1 MHKRV
6 KAAVCLGVAGGLGIT
21 LSLGSSPSFADVQPH
36 GNDIVGVGS
45 DTVQYVADFVNDG
58 DPNSNSGYNNIE
70 RTRRIFNFDATTD
83 AAGAAVYGPGGVATV
98 PNIVARAGGFPIA
111 RPNGS
116 GDGIAQFLHDTT
128 APFKFNYVRS
138 SRLPSAAEESTAAGI
153 GSFGGGMHV
162 YQIATDGLDIADN
175 NQASGVT
182 AGDPLTCVPAVG
194 LTGTDLVN
202 IYKGTYKKWSDVPG
216 YVSPGGTCATEGI
229 LPTIPQSGSGTAKDF
244 LADLQTNFNGGVA
257 ITLGTNVV
265 VGEEHDPRSITS
277 VTSHTDVNG
286 NTVNKQDAI
295 APFSTGR
302 YNLIQTGYFDHT
314 LDVKTPGTSPVLSNT
329 IALESGG
336 SAYHLNRF
344 LYIIV
349 RQADVASAT
358 PFLPG
363 GTQNWVTTFFGSSTS
378 WYGKAANA
386 ALFTSAGVTQ
396 AWVDKGLNP

>member
-6 KAAVCLGVAGGLGIT
+6 KTAVCLGVAGGLGIT
-21 LSLGSSPSFADVQPH
+21 LSLGSSSFADVQPH

-45 DTVQYVADFVNDG
+45 DTVQYVGDFVNDG
-58 DPNSNSGYNNIE
+58 DPNSNAGYNNVE
-70 RTRRIFNFDATTD
+70 RTRRIFSFDATAD
-83 AAGAAVYGPGGVATV
+83 AAGAAVYGAGGVATT

-116 GDGIAQFLHDTT
+116 GDGIGQFLHDTT

-138 SRLPSAAEESTAAGI
+138 SRLPTSGEETTANGP
-153 GSFGGGMHV
+153 FGGLHV
-162 YQIATDGLDIADN
+162 YQIATDGLEVADN
-175 NQASGVT
+175 NQATGVT

-194 LTGTDLVN
+194 LSGTDLVN

-216 YVSPGGTCATEGI
+216 YVSPGGTCSTEGI

-244 LADLQTNFNGGVA
+244 IADLTTNFNGGVA
-257 ITLGTNVV
+257 FALGGNVV

-277 VTSHTDVNG
+277 VVSHTDINS
-286 NTVNKQDAI
+286 NTVNKQDAL

-314 LDVKTPGTSPVLSNT
+314 LDVKTPGTSPILSNT
-329 IALESGG
+329 IALETGG

-349 RQADVASAT
+349 RQNDVTSAT

-363 GTQNWVTTFFGSSTS
+363 GLQNWVTTFFGSATS
-378 WYGKAANA
+378 WYGKASNA
-386 ALFTSAGVTQ
+386 ALFTSSGVTQ